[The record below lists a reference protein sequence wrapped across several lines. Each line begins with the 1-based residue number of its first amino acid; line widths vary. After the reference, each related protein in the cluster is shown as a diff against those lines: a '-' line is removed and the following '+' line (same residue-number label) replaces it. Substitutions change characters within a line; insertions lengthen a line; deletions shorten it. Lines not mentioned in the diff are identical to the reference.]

1 MMTIYYYQITTLLK
15 KHINWYW
22 KTKFKAFIVS
32 HCKQPSLYTNIAK
45 YFNELFKK
53 WQLGLEKMHLLPCL
67 VTIDSCSGSFQYKIL
82 DNVLCLNKKL
92 FAFRKSTSPFS
103 FLQTFWWDSTQSLL
117 QIRYNSK
124 SMDELNLF
132 FQNDFILFDLKP

>member
-1 MMTIYYYQITTLLK
+1 MLTIYYFQITTLLK

-92 FAFRKSTSPFS
+92 FAFRKSTSSLSPFCKLS
-103 FLQTFWWDSTQSLL
+103 
-117 QIRYNSK
+117 
-124 SMDELNLF
+124 DETVLNLF
-132 FQNDFILFDLKP
+132 YKSGIIQNLWMNLIYSSKMTSFYLI

>member
-1 MMTIYYYQITTLLK
+1 MLTIYYFQITTLLK

-53 WQLGLEKMHLLPCL
+53 WQLGLETDASSTMFGNYWQLLWF
-67 VTIDSCSGSFQYKIL
+67 VSI
-82 DNVLCLNKKL
+82 
-92 FAFRKSTSPFS
+92 
-103 FLQTFWWDSTQSLL
+103 
-117 QIRYNSK
+117 
-124 SMDELNLF
+124 
-132 FQNDFILFDLKP
+132 